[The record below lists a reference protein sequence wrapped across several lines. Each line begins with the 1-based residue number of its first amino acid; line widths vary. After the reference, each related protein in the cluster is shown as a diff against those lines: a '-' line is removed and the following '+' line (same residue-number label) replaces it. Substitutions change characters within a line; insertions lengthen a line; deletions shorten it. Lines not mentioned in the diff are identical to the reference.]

1 VGAEHVSDAEA
12 RAVAERAARAS
23 YGRIVA
29 VVAASSGDLQLAED
43 AVATAFE
50 RALITWP
57 VAGVPRNPEGWLVTV
72 ARNQQRDVWKSSS
85 YRDAEPLTE
94 RAAVASHAAFE
105 IEDIDPDAIPDKRL
119 ELLFVCAHPA
129 IEPTIRTP
137 LMLQAVLGFD
147 AARIATAFAVPAQAM
162 AARLVRAKRR
172 IKGARIPFIVP
183 GRDAMPER
191 LPPVLEAIYGC
202 YAIAG
207 PGADASALGGEA
219 QYLAVTAAA
228 LLPSSAEAWG
238 LAALITLSRARSA
251 ARSDR
256 FVPLDEQDV
265 RSWDS
270 ALIAEGESY
279 LRRATPVGAP
289 GRFQLEAAIQ
299 AVHCARARTGVT
311 DWKALRALYAALL
324 VVAPSI
330 GAQVARAAVVGHIDG
345 PAAGLA
351 LLEGLAADAARL
363 QPYHVVMA
371 RLLGAAGR
379 LDQAADAYERA
390 IALTDER
397 LVRKFLE
404 AQKRRLLTR

>member
-1 VGAEHVSDAEA
+1 
-12 RAVAERAARAS
+12 
-23 YGRIVA
+23 
-29 VVAASSGDLQLAED
+29 
-43 AVATAFE
+43 
-50 RALITWP
+50 
-57 VAGVPRNPEGWLVTV
+57 
-72 ARNQQRDVWKSSS
+72 VWKSPA

-105 IEDIDPDAIPDKRL
+105 IDDIDPDAIPDKRL

-202 YAIAG
+202 YAIEG

-351 LLEGLAADAARL
+351 HLEGLAADAARL

-379 LDQAADAYERA
+379 LAEAVDAYERA
-390 IALTDER
+390 IALTNER
-397 LVRKFLE
+397 LVREFLE
-404 AQKRRLLTR
+404 AQKRLLLTR